1 MVLLLKDP
9 IRANLVDLSELT
21 VELWAMLLTSVT
33 NYMAIHL
40 ATSSRPRGSKVDIL
54 LLPVMLL
61 PLNAAMKKVSISL
74 N

>member
-40 ATSSRPRGSKVDIL
+40 ATSSRLRGSKVDIL